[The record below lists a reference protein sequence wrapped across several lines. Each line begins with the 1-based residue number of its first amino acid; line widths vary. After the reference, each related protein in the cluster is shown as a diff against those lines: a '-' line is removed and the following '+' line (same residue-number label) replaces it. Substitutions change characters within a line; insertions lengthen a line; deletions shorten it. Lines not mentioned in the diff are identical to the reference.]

1 MAPPLKTQMVVALVQ
16 EAVPRTGKAHEKIED
31 EDAVNVSDTGV
42 LSFFGAR
49 AL

>member
-1 MAPPLKTQMVVALVQ
+1 MVLAS
-16 EAVPRTGKAHEKIED
+16 VPEIEKKQGKVDERIED
-31 EDAVNVSDTGV
+31 EDEVNVSDTRV